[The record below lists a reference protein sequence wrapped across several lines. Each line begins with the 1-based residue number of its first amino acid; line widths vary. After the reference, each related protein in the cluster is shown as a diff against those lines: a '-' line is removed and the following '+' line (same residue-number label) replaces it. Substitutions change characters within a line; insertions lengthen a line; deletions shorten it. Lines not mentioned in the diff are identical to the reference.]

1 MDPDP
6 PLSQSNRASTVS
18 GVDLLDGPDAH
29 RVGRG
34 LVGVGGSDLVAS
46 LERADRHAVEGHH
59 RFLGEGGHERVVV
72 TGTHRVVEQLLVL
85 AHGLGQIHAAMLMV
99 RVVFVYDGMAAPARN
114 QPPVHR
120 DRDDEGHGQRK
131 RQAAPEEKAR
141 QPGLHR
147 ARDSQHDRVVHYL
160 HHGDGDG
167 VGGERHL
174 DGLPERHARAQ
185 HRPDGQRVA
194 EEERQDD
201 RERVIR
207 FEDLVEKVRI
217 SNPDADIEL
226 LRRAY
231 VFSAFEHKGQVRHS
245 GEPYLVH
252 PLEVADQLADMKLDV
267 VAIAAG
273 LLHDIVEDTQTPIE
287 RIKELFGVDVAH
299 VVEGVTKLGSIQF
312 SSSEQRQAEN
322 FRKMLLAMVDDIRV
336 ILVKLADRLHNMRTL
351 HHLPEERRIK
361 IAQETRDIYAPIA
374 NRLGMSKVKN
384 ELEELAFKYLEPKSY
399 ESLRHRVESRRRAT
413 EGMIEELKKNITAK
427 LVDAQIPVIQ
437 IDGRIKRL
445 FSIHQK
451 LKRQK
456 IDLEQVYDL
465 VALRIITGSVRD
477 CYATL
482 GIIHQTWAPVPGR
495 IKDFIAM
502 PRPNGY
508 QSLHT
513 SVVSERGFPFEVQ
526 IRSADMHRIAE
537 EGIAAHWKYKEGRV
551 GADRDEQYFIW
562 LRQLLE
568 WQQEVRDPAGVP
580 AEPEDRALPGRGL
593 HLHPEGGGQG
603 AAARRDAGR
612 LRLRHSHRR
621 RPPVR
626 RRPRQRQDGAA
637 PHQAAQRRHRRDRH
651 RAGPQAEPR
660 LAQLRRHLAGPQ
672 QDQALHPRRG
682 ENPQPR
688 AGKEA
693 VRQGSAPLRP
703 QREVAHRRGALR
715 RAVDR
720 AAACRRRT
728 SSSPRS
734 RTARLSAKA
743 VLGKLVP
750 QEQLKEPQQESA
762 LSSVVRRVLG
772 TGDEK
777 IKVRG
782 IDDLMVFRARCCN
795 PIRGEKIVGYIT
807 RGKGVSVHAAAC
819 PNVVNL
825 LYDPERRIDVEWDKG
840 SDPSPYTV
848 RLSIQV
854 EDRKGILADVSSK
867 IAGINTNIRNVEAT
881 TTDQMGRIDMTVEIS
896 DVKHLQKVIKSLRS
910 VDGVVDVERASR

>member
-1 MDPDP
+1 M
-6 PLSQSNRASTVS
+6 
-18 GVDLLDGPDAH
+18 
-29 RVGRG
+29 
-34 LVGVGGSDLVAS
+34 
-46 LERADRHAVEGHH
+46 
-59 RFLGEGGHERVVV
+59 
-72 TGTHRVVEQLLVL
+72 
-85 AHGLGQIHAAMLMV
+85 
-99 RVVFVYDGMAAPARN
+99 
-114 QPPVHR
+114 
-120 DRDDEGHGQRK
+120 
-131 RQAAPEEKAR
+131 
-141 QPGLHR
+141 
-147 ARDSQHDRVVHYL
+147 
-160 HHGDGDG
+160 
-167 VGGERHL
+167 
-174 DGLPERHARAQ
+174 
-185 HRPDGQRVA
+185 
-194 EEERQDD
+194 
-201 RERVIR
+201 IR
-207 FEDLVEKVRI
+207 FEDLVEKVRA
-217 SNPDADIEL
+217 SNPEADTEL

-252 PLEVADQLADMKLDV
+252 PLEVADLLADMKLDV

-287 RIKELFGVDVAH
+287 RIRELFGTDVAH
-299 VVEGVTKLGSIQF
+299 VVEGVTKLGAIQF
-312 SSSEQRQAEN
+312 SSKEERQAEN

-351 HHLPEERRIK
+351 HHLPEERRVK

-384 ELEELAFKYLEPKSY
+384 ELEELSFRYLEPQAY
-399 ESLRHRVESRRRAT
+399 ESLRQRVEARRRVT
-413 EGMIEELKKNITAK
+413 EGMIEELRRTITAK
-427 LVDAQIPVIQ
+427 LEEAEVPVIH

-465 VALRIITGSVRD
+465 VALRIITASVRD
-477 CYATL
+477 CYAAL

-526 IRSADMHRIAE
+526 IRSAEMHRIAE

-551 GADRDEQYFIW
+551 GADRDEQYFLW

-568 WQQEVRDPAGVP
+568 WKQEVRDPQ
-580 AEPEDRALPGRGL
+580 EFLQNLKIDLYPEEVYIFTPKGEVKALPRDATPVDFAYAIHTDVGHQCVGARVNGKMVPLRTRLRNGDIVEIVTTPGHKPSRDWLNFATTSRARNKIKHFIHAEEKIRSLELGRKL
-593 HLHPEGGGQG
+593 FDKE
-603 AAARRDAGR
+603 ARRFGLNVTKLTESER
-612 LRLRHSHRR
+612 F
-621 RPPVR
+621 
-626 RRPRQRQDGAA
+626 
-637 PHQAAQRRHRRDRH
+637 
-651 RAGPQAEPR
+651 AELLSESGFQKADELFTAIAYGK
-660 LAQLRRHLAGPQ
+660 LA
-672 QDQALHPRRG
+672 
-682 ENPQPR
+682 
-688 AGKEA
+688 
-693 VRQGSAPLRP
+693 V
-703 QREVAHRRGALR
+703 
-715 RAVDR
+715 
-720 AAACRRRT
+720 
-728 SSSPRS
+728 
-734 RTARLSAKA
+734 KA
-743 VLGKLVP
+743 VLAKLVP
-750 QEQLKEPQQESA
+750 QEQLKEPAQESA

-772 TGDEK
+772 TGEEK

-782 IDDLMVFRARCCN
+782 IDDIMVFRARCCN

-807 RGKGVSVHAAAC
+807 RGKGVSVHSSVC
-819 PNVVNL
+819 PNVLNL

-840 SDPSPYTV
+840 SDGSPYTV

-910 VDGVVDVERASR
+910 VEGVLDVERAAN